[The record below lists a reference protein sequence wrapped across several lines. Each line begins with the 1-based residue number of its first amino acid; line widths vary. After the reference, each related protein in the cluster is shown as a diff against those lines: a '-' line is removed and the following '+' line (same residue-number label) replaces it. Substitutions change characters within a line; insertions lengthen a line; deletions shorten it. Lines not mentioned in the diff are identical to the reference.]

1 MKSYIQVYTGNGKGK
16 TTASLGL
23 ALRALGAGKSVFIGQ
38 FLKNG
43 NYSEI
48 KMLDKIAPL
57 LGPDQKLEVRQ
68 YGEPRLIK
76 QKPRQ
81 EDRDAA
87 RKGWESLCDALS
99 SEDYDLVIMEEIN
112 VAVHMDLISEEEVL
126 HIMDT
131 KPSGVELVL
140 TGRYATVNIINAA
153 DLVSRIDD
161 VKHYY
166 RAGVKARIGIER

>member
-23 ALRALGAGKSVFIGQ
+23 TIRALGAGKSVFIGQ

-48 KMLDKIAPL
+48 KMLEKIST
-57 LGPDQKLEVRQ
+57 QLEPGQQLKVVQ
-68 YGEPRLIK
+68 YGEPRFIK

-81 EDRDAA
+81 EDLDAA
-87 RKGWESLCDALS
+87 LKGWDSLRNAVTS
-99 SEDYDLVIMEEIN
+99 GSYDLVVMEEIN
-112 VAVHMDLISEEEVL
+112 IAIHMQLISEEEVL
-126 HIMDT
+126 KVLEA
-131 KPSGVELVL
+131 KPPGVELVL
-140 TGRYATVNIINAA
+140 TGRYASEKIILAA
-153 DLVSRIDD
+153 DLVSRIED

-166 RAGVKARIGIER
+166 RAGVKARTGIEM